1 MKIFFMLVLL
11 LFQGFSLL
19 AHMGARLRNTVYSM
33 DLTQPAADQLKIFE
47 SKKFKKLKSAYCY
60 LPELAVYPN
69 GSKNFDQTN
78 FGKNQTQEKLSEKY
92 KSILEQAPKNL
103 KLKCGGG
110 CTYDHDQSD
119 FSYVIKTRNKK
130 AIFPLNFSIRKQDQL
145 KAYAETEDGMLVLLF
160 PDDTIEVYEN
170 FNRAMFEN
178 LSLPQ
183 LVILAHVYAIS
194 ECIKGERC
202 AFIHS
207 SWYEIYATIDQKVFE
222 FMFNGKINVAQ
233 LD

>member
-1 MKIFFMLVLL
+1 ML
-11 LFQGFSLL
+11 
-19 AHMGARLRNTVYSM
+19 T
-33 DLTQPAADQLKIFE
+33 K
-47 SKKFKKLKSAYCY
+47 
-60 LPELAVYPN
+60 
-69 GSKNFDQTN
+69 
-78 FGKNQTQEKLSEKY
+78 
-92 KSILEQAPKNL
+92 APKEL
-103 KLKCGGG
+103 KLTCRGL

-130 AIFPLNFSIRKQDQL
+130 AEYPLNFSIRKQDKL

-160 PDDTIEVYEN
+160 PDNTIEVYEN
-170 FNRAMFEN
+170 FNRAMFKD
-178 LSLPQ
+178 LSLAQ

-194 ECIKGERC
+194 ECIKGERW

>member
-19 AHMGARLRNTVYSM
+19 AHMGARLRNTVYKM
-33 DLTQPAADQLKIFE
+33 DLTQPAADQLKIFD
-47 SKKFKKLKSAYCY
+47 SKKFKRLKNAYRY
-60 LPELAVYPN
+60 LPELAVYP
-69 GSKNFDQTN
+69 KYDPTD
-78 FGKNQTQEKLSEKY
+78 FGKTQTQPDLMEKY
-92 KSILEQAPKNL
+92 WEILKKAPREL
-103 KLKCGGG
+103 KLNCRGR
-110 CTYDHDQSD
+110 CFYDHDQSD

-130 AIFPLNFSIRKQDQL
+130 ATFPLNFSIRKQGKL
-145 KAYAETEDGMLVLLF
+145 KAYAETDDGMLVLLF
-160 PDDTIEVYEN
+160 PDNTIEVYEN
-170 FNRAMFEN
+170 FNRDIFKD
-178 LSLPQ
+178 LSLAQ

-207 SWYEIYATIDQKVFE
+207 SWYEIYTTIPEAIFT